1 MEMNMGKFSEKLVG
15 LLELAKKKK
24 NVLEYQEISDYF
36 KDQPLDAEQ
45 MDKIFDFLE
54 ASGVDVLRITENSA
68 DDLMLDDDMDI
79 DGLDDEEEVEPVK
92 KFSPAKSRQQAQED
106 DEPEEKS
113 KRSSQPKVTPIHR
126 TVTKKMPGTGME
138 VCVIKPT
145 SVEDAREIT
154 ETLLANRTVVL
165 NLEGLDVDIAQR
177 IIDFTSGSCFAI
189 SGNLQKI
196 SHYIFI
202 ITPASVDISGDFQ
215 DFFGGAGSFEMP
227 INNGMS

>member
-1 MEMNMGKFSEKLVG
+1 MVVKSMGV
-15 LLELAKKKK
+15 
-24 NVLEYQEISDYF
+24 
-36 KDQPLDAEQ
+36 
-45 MDKIFDFLE
+45 MDKFLNYMKLNGE
-54 ASGVDVLRITENSA
+54 EDDDYLDEDYLDDG
-68 DDLMLDDDMDI
+68 DDLMSAPPQRKLQ
-79 DGLDDEEEVEPVK
+79 GQ
-92 KFSPAKSRQQAQED
+92 KSRDED
-106 DEPEEKS
+106 ELEERAV
-113 KRSSQPKVTPIHR
+113 KRTAPANKITPIKQPSSR
-126 TVTKKMPGTGME
+126 RAQSGSGME

-202 ITPASVDISGDFQ
+202 ITPASVDVSGDFQ
-215 DFFGGAGSFEMP
+215 DIFGGSFEMP
-227 INNGMS
+227 LKNQ

>member
-1 MEMNMGKFSEKLVG
+1 MGV
-15 LLELAKKKK
+15 
-24 NVLEYQEISDYF
+24 
-36 KDQPLDAEQ
+36 
-45 MDKIFDFLE
+45 MDKFLNYMKLNGE
-54 ASGVDVLRITENSA
+54 EE
-68 DDLMLDDDMDI
+68 DDYYDDDY
-79 DGLDDEEEVEPVK
+79 LDDEEEPAA
-92 KFSPAKSRQQAQED
+92 SPRKSSASKQKND
-106 DEPEEKS
+106 DYEEAPARKP
-113 KRSSQPKVTPIHR
+113 QPAGKITPIKQSSSR
-126 TVTKKMPGTGME
+126 RMTNSSGME

-202 ITPASVDISGDFQ
+202 ITPSSVDVSGDFQ
-215 DFFGGAGSFEMP
+215 DIFGGSFEMP
-227 INNGMS
+227 LGGN

>member
-1 MEMNMGKFSEKLVG
+1 MGV
-15 LLELAKKKK
+15 
-24 NVLEYQEISDYF
+24 
-36 KDQPLDAEQ
+36 
-45 MDKIFDFLE
+45 MDKFLNYMKLNGAE
-54 ASGVDVLRITENSA
+54 EE
-68 DDLMLDDDMDI
+68 DDEYYDDEYM
-79 DGLDDEEEVEPVK
+79 DDEEDVA
-92 KFSPAKSRQQAQED
+92 PAPALRKTGAPKQQKSVDEEEYEERPAARRQLA
-106 DEPEEKS
+106 PGKI
-113 KRSSQPKVTPIHR
+113 TPIKQSTSR
-126 TVTKKMPGTGME
+126 RVTGGNGME

-202 ITPASVDISGDFQ
+202 ITPSSVDVSGDFQ
-215 DFFGGAGSFEMP
+215 DIFGGDSFEMP
-227 INNGMS
+227 LQ